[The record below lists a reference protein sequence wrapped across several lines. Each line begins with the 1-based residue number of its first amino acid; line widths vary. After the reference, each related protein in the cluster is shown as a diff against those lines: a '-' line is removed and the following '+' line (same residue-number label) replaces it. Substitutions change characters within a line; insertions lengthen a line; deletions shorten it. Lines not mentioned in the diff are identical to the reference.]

1 MPIREVSAILREWQ
15 NFVLSR
21 CANGSYLAG
30 EGGCRSSEQPETLMD
45 PSNRPTIIRL
55 AVYWIIA
62 AAMTGIIT
70 GLAFATGIVEWVYD
84 DLQRPFWL
92 PPVMILTWL
101 WIAKTMMMALALW
114 VVDRFGNGWARRI
127 SIGLLVLLYLAS
139 GGWLAGFVILRDV
152 TIGFYAILVSWGLTA
167 LTVFV
172 IGRAQKFAS
181 LLMWPIFAWTTFML
195 TVSFELMRL
204 NTGMQIAGL

>member
-1 MPIREVSAILREWQ
+1 MAH
-15 NFVLSR
+15 
-21 CANGSYLAG
+21 
-30 EGGCRSSEQPETLMD
+30 T
-45 PSNRPTIIRL
+45 NRPTIIRL

-62 AAMTGIIT
+62 AAMTGVIS
-70 GLAFATGIVEWVYD
+70 GLAFATGVVEWVYQ
-84 DLQRPFWL
+84 DLQRPLLL

-101 WIAKTMMMALALW
+101 WIAKTMMMALVLW
-114 VVDRFGNGWARRI
+114 IVDRFGHGWARRV

-152 TIGFYAILVSWGLTA
+152 TFGFYAILGSWILTA

-172 IGRAQKFAS
+172 IGRAQKFSAV
-181 LLMWPIFAWTTFML
+181 LMWPIFIWTTFML

-204 NTGMQIAGL
+204 NSGLQLAGL